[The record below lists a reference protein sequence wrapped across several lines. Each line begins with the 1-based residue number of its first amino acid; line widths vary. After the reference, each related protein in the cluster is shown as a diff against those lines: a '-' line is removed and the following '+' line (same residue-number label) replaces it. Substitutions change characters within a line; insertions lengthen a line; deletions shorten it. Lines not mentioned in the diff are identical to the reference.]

1 MQTFRFSL
9 EKVLQFKTQ
18 RENEQ
23 SARLAQLQRELL
35 NQRHRLAELLKEQ
48 QQVLAQWEQ
57 IQRGTLSPKIIALY
71 QRHLEYLRRCSYD
84 QRELIAFL
92 DRELEEERRLLL
104 RMSKERRVL
113 ERLKER
119 QLEEYRSELMSK
131 EQGFLD
137 EVGNNLYVRN
147 KSRGS
152 LSM

>member
-1 MQTFRFSL
+1 VQTFRFSL

>member
-84 QRELIAFL
+84 QRELIDVL

>member
-1 MQTFRFSL
+1 VQTFRFSL

-84 QRELIAFL
+84 QRELIAVL
-92 DRELEEERRLLL
+92 DRELEEERRLRL
-104 RMSKERRVL
+104 RRSKERRVL

-119 QLEEYRSELMSK
+119 QLEESRSELMSK